1 MGQIIGSSFRIHNL
15 FNLMFMAEVNAKA
28 LSRSFSACRFNFIA
42 RGGNIIAHAMA
53 AEGLK
58 STKDQFWVEDA
69 PLGVIDLA
77 VSDHRFIEPPR

>member
-1 MGQIIGSSFRIHNL
+1 MGQIIEGLKNTKDWFWV
-15 FNLMFMAEVNAKA
+15 EVA
-28 LSRSFSACRFNFIA
+28 RFNFIVKA
-42 RGGNIIAHAMA
+42 GNTIAHAMA

-77 VSDHRFIEPPR
+77 ASDRRFIEPP